1 MALVLTV
8 FGAFGYAPSE
18 AMAAEGLVT
27 EVPVQISL
35 TGTLPEEAE
44 DFSVVLEADDASAP
58 MPEGSDGAV
67 CALVISGEGTQS
79 FPVIRFPRVGIYRYT
94 ISQQGGSNVDCTYDN
109 SVYHLIVTVTNDEA
123 GGLGAVSV
131 LYRNEESEKLDCASF
146 VNVYVTETETETE
159 SKTETESETETEKQT
174 EKQTEA
180 KKSDAPKTGDS
191 TNLIL
196 WTVLMGA
203 AVVIVAAAIL
213 AKKKL
218 TAGNGGKN
226 YGGEE

>member
-8 FGAFGYAPSE
+8 FGAFGFAPSE

-27 EVPVQISL
+27 EVPVRISL
-35 TGTLPEEAE
+35 SGTLPEEAE

-67 CALVISGEGTQS
+67 CTLVISGEGTKS

-94 ISQQGGSNVDCTYDN
+94 ISQQGGSNADCTYDN
-109 SVYHLIVTVTNDEA
+109 SVYHLVVTVTNDEA

-146 VNVYVTETETETE
+146 ENVYVTETETETE
-159 SKTETESETETEKQT
+159 SETETETETEKQT
-174 EKQTEA
+174 EKQTGT

-191 TNLIL
+191 TNLTL
-196 WTVLMGA
+196 WAVLMGA

-226 YGGEE
+226 YGGKE